1 MNIYNI
7 TGLTLGNQTEF
18 VGGPIG
24 NYNVLVFKKVN
35 SNITITFNQDIEIR
49 YVMVGGGG
57 AGGVSSQNSGGTGGA
72 GGEMKSGNLVLSD
85 GGVVSIRVGDGAVYD
100 SKNTTTAGG
109 TSTITY
115 AGTTTTVNGGKN
127 GGYPGSGDAFEDAN
141 GQTGASN
148 IGNGGNNYVGAFN
161 PNPRNMSR
169 VGGPGGDGSPIPAEL
184 SGLRIDNLSITHLG
198 GGGGGGGR
206 GNQAGGNGGRGGGG
220 NGGVNGND
228 NNGSRVN
235 RNGIAGVANTG
246 GGGGGGTSTFTSNVV
261 KGQPLPRSPGGNGG
275 SGVIIIYYKMTDVFD
290 PTKSHIPKQSL
301 TNEINGKLKELYQF
315 PGTQV
320 DNAKRQYSATM
331 VAGTMWSVLALSLV
345 YYTYTRA

>member
-1 MNIYNI
+1 MNLYKI
-7 TGLTLGNQTEF
+7 TGLTLGNPTDFE
-18 VGGPIG
+18 GGPIG

-35 SNITITFNQDIEIR
+35 SDITITFNQDIEIR

-72 GGEMKSGNLVLSD
+72 GGEMKSGNLTVSD
-85 GGVVSIRVGDGAVYD
+85 GGVVSIRVGDGAVYG
-100 SKNTTTAGG
+100 SKNRAGG
-109 TSTITY
+109 NSILTY
-115 AGTTTTVNGGKN
+115 AGTTTNANGGQN
-127 GGYPGSGDAFEDAN
+127 GEYPGDGSAYEDAN
-141 GQTGASN
+141 GPPGASN
-148 IGNGGNNYVGAFN
+148 IGNGGNNYVGRFN
-161 PNPRNMSR
+161 PEPRDISR

-184 SGLRIDNLSITHLG
+184 SGLRIDNSVITHLG

-206 GNQAGGNGGRGGGG
+206 GNRGGGNGGRGGGG
-220 NGGVNGND
+220 KGGVNGND
-228 NNGSRVN
+228 NNGRVN

-246 GGGGGGTSTFTSNVV
+246 GGGGGGTSTFISNVV
-261 KGQPLPRSPGGNGG
+261 KDGQRPRSPGGNGG
-275 SGVIIIYYKMTDVFD
+275 SGVIIIYYKMVDIFD
-290 PTKSHIPKQSL
+290 PTKSHIPKKPLMNDIDRQ
-301 TNEINGKLKELYQF
+301 LKELYQF

>member
-1 MNIYNI
+1 MTLYKIN
-7 TGLTLGNQTEF
+7 GLTIGNQSEF
-18 VGGPIG
+18 VDVVIG
-24 NYNVLVFKKVN
+24 DYNVLVFKKVK
-35 SNITITFNQDIEIR
+35 SPITITFNQDIEIQ

-72 GGEMKSGNLVLSD
+72 GGEMKSGKLVLSD
-85 GGVVSIRVGDGAVYD
+85 GGAVSVSVGDGAVYG
-100 SKNTTTAGG
+100 SKNTNTAGG

-127 GGYPGSGDAFEDAN
+127 GGYPGSGSAFEDAN
-141 GQTGASN
+141 GPTGASN

-161 PNPRNMSR
+161 PTSRNMSR

-184 SGLRIDNLSITHLG
+184 TGLKIDNLVITHLG

-206 GNQAGGNGGRGGGG
+206 GNLAGGNGGKVGGGKG
-220 NGGVNGND
+220 GLNGDGT
-228 NNGSRVN
+228 VN
-235 RNGIAGVANTG
+235 RNGIDGVANTG
-246 GGGGGGTSTFTSNVV
+246 GGGGGGTSTLASNAVN
-261 KGQPLPRSPGGNGG
+261 GQRPRSPGGNGG
-275 SGVIIIYYKMTDVFD
+275 SGVIIIYYKTADVFN
-290 PTKSHIPKQSL
+290 PNKSHIPKQSL

-331 VAGTMWSVLALSLV
+331 VAGTVWSVLALSLV
-345 YYTYTRA
+345 YYTYTRV